1 MQPWRE
7 IALEIPSIGTPRTQ
21 EQVVIP
27 IDNGELAEEAVV
39 ENPIPIDEVLQ
50 GSSHVVDSP
59 KVAAQAPPP
68 VAADVSAGSPPEN
81 SNDSSEMVNES
92 PEFKSNISLL
102 TH

>member
-1 MQPWRE
+1 MIRE
-7 IALEIPSIGTPRTQ
+7 EGLRFNGQIM
-21 EQVVIP
+21 VVIP

-50 GSSHVVDSP
+50 GLSHIVDNP
-59 KVAAQAPPP
+59 KVAAQALPP
-68 VAADVSAGSPPEN
+68 VIADVSVGSPPEN

-102 TH
+102 MH